1 MTVQIADALKRTKID
16 YLAEADGEYV
26 AKVKENYE
34 PQNPVTSTDSSVT
47 IIGLIQE

>member
-16 YLAEADGEYV
+16 YLAEADGEDV